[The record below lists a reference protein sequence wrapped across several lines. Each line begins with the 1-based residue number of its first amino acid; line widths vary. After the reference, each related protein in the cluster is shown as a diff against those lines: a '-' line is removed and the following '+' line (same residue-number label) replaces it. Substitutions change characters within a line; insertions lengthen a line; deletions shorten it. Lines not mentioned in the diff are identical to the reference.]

1 MIYENYLKFCKSPY
15 VDGVDKFFG
24 ALDYEAIS
32 TTQAI
37 FWLPTVDSFTT
48 ERPILIEPYV
58 TTNGRYQAI
67 NTIGMRLA
75 GVDLCVISPDDSSL
89 SELVNLTCNAFLEG
103 CCTGTWANG
112 EITGLQYLPRDT
124 FSKNCVGY
132 KISTILKIPVYRFTP
147 VANPQTLTLTTT
159 LSQG

>member
-1 MIYENYLKFCKSPY
+1 

-32 TTQAI
+32 TNQAI
-37 FWLPTVDSFTT
+37 FWLPTSDNFTT
-48 ERPILIEPYV
+48 ERPILLEPYV
-58 TTNGRYQAI
+58 TTDGKFQAI

-75 GVDLCVISPDDSSL
+75 GVDLCVIRPDDSAL
-89 SELVNLTCNAFLEG
+89 ADLVNLTCNAFLEA

-112 EITGLQYLPRDT
+112 EITSMQYLPRDT
-124 FSKNCVGY
+124 FLKNCVGY
-132 KISTILKIPVYRFTP
+132 KISTFLKIPVYRFAP
-147 VANPQTLTLTTT
+147 AANPQTLTLTTT